1 MIIFELFVW
10 GFSIIIAAGL
20 ILGMFA
26 ELLDVVDTPNND
38 AEFLIKEKIWQK
50 DFKTTDTFDKKFS
63 IEDPLNFSD

>member
-50 DFKTTDTFDKKFS
+50 DFKTTNTFDEKFS